1 MTKRKTT
8 KKTVELKEVDLSAIF
23 EEACSPVCASR
34 CVEIM
39 RQFPPGAYIDSIVK
53 NLANYAPDIRSLLYH
68 LAETYK
74 PKRYL
79 EIGVRRGYSMAMVA
93 LASPKTSI
101 VGIDMWVANYGGE
114 KNASPGAVEDQLRAM
129 GYEYKIVFLNG
140 NSHIILPQWFADH
153 PGESFDLILV
163 DADHTEAGALEDLQ
177 ACLPHL
183 SPGGFLVFDDLHDP
197 ELQRAWQAIQG
208 QQPEL
213 EYYSKGIVGLIH
225 KR

>member
-8 KKTVELKEVDLSAIF
+8 PTKEVNLPAIF

-39 RQFPPGAYIDSIVK
+39 RQFPEARYTGQVIA
-53 NLANYAPDIRSLLYH
+53 NLENGTPDIRSLLYH

-101 VGIDMWVANYGGE
+101 VGVDMWVANYGGE

-177 ACLPHL
+177 TCLPHL
-183 SPGGFLVFDDLHDP
+183 ASGGFLVFDDLHDP

-213 EYYSKGIVGLIH
+213 EYYSKGIVGLIY

>member
-1 MTKRKTT
+1 MAKRKT
-8 KKTVELKEVDLSAIF
+8 KTVETKEIDLSAIF
-23 EEACSPVCASR
+23 EEACGPVCASR

-53 NLANYAPDIRSLLYH
+53 NLANYAPDIRSLLYY
-68 LAETYK
+68 LAETHR

-129 GYEYKIVFLNG
+129 GCENEINFLNG
-140 NSHIILPQWFADH
+140 NSHIILPQYFSDWPALF
-153 PGESFDLILV
+153 FDLILV

-177 ACLPHL
+177 ACLPRL

-197 ELQRAWQAIQG
+197 ELQRAWQSIQG
-208 QQPEL
+208 QQPEF
-213 EYYSKGIVGLIH
+213 EYYSKGIVGLV
-225 KR
+225 RRRR

>member
-23 EEACSPVCASR
+23 EEACGPVCAAR

-39 RQFPPGAYIDSIVK
+39 RQFPEARYTGQVIA
-53 NLANYAPDIRSLLYH
+53 NLENGTPDIRSLLYH

-79 EIGVRRGYSMAMVA
+79 EIGVRRGYSMACVA
-93 LASPKTSI
+93 LASSKTSI
-101 VGIDMWVANYGGE
+101 VGVDMWIPNYGGE
-114 KNASPGAVEDQLRAM
+114 KQANEQSVIKQLR
-129 GYEYKIVFLNG
+129 EINCNNSILLISG
-140 NSHIILPQWFADH
+140 NSHEILPEWFAAN
-153 PGESFDLILV
+153 PNESFDLILV

-197 ELQRAWQAIQG
+197 ELQRAWQSIQG

>member
-1 MTKRKTT
+1 MTKRKT
-8 KKTVELKEVDLSAIF
+8 KTVETKEVNLSAIF

-34 CVEIM
+34 CIEIM

-53 NLANYAPDIRSLLYH
+53 TLANYAPDIRSLLYH

-93 LASPKTSI
+93 LASSKTSI
-101 VGIDMWVANYGGE
+101 VGVDMWVANYAGE

-129 GYEYKIVFLNG
+129 GCENEIKFLNG
-140 NSHIILPQWFADH
+140 NSHIILPQYFADR
-153 PGESFDLILV
+153 PGLLFDLILV
-163 DADHTEAGALEDLQ
+163 DADHTEEGSLKDLQ
-177 ACLPHL
+177 ICLPHL
-183 SPGGFLVFDDLHDP
+183 GPGGFLVFDDLHDP
-197 ELQRAWQAIQG
+197 ELQAAWQGIQG

>member
-1 MTKRKTT
+1 MAKRKT
-8 KKTVELKEVDLSAIF
+8 KTVETKEIDLSAIF
-23 EEACSPVCASR
+23 EEACGPVCAAR

-39 RQFPPGAYIDSIVK
+39 RQFPEARYTGQVIA
-53 NLANYAPDIRSLLYH
+53 NLENGTPDIRSLLYH

-114 KNASPGAVEDQLRAM
+114 KNASPGAVEDQLKAM

-197 ELQRAWQAIQG
+197 ELQRAWQSIQG